1 MIRLTVED
9 FIELSRGTMY
19 IVLEYGDDIVWEGFT
34 SDWLGEY
41 EDEVILGIKIVHD
54 NEDVILYI

>member
-9 FIELSRGTMY
+9 FIGLSHGTMY
-19 IVLEYGDDIVWEGFT
+19 IVLEYGDDTVWEGFT

>member
-1 MIRLTVED
+1 
-9 FIELSRGTMY
+9 MY

-34 SDWLGEY
+34 SDWSGEY
-41 EDEVILGIKIVHD
+41 EDEMILGIKIVHD

>member
-1 MIRLTVED
+1 VVLC
-9 FIELSRGTMY
+9 

>member
-9 FIELSRGTMY
+9 FIEISRGEMY

-34 SDWLGEY
+34 SDWSGEY
-41 EDEVILGIKIVHD
+41 EDEMILGIKIVHD

>member
-1 MIRLTVED
+1 MNKLTVED
-9 FIELSRGTMY
+9 FIELSRGDTY
-19 IVLEYGDDIVWEGFT
+19 IVLEYGDDIMWEGHT

-41 EDEVILGIKIVHD
+41 KDELILGIKIVHD